1 MSFFNII
8 TYFIKKIKRKR
19 ILYAGPIGLTG
30 SPLFLFSFPLDRRD
44 RSATQMERYER
55 LEFSQL
61 QGTGVGCESNEIGSG
76 RKG

>member
-44 RSATQMERYER
+44 P
-55 LEFSQL
+55 
-61 QGTGVGCESNEIGSG
+61 IGNAGGSL
-76 RKG
+76 